1 MRSSL
6 LSSGLLIAAAVTC
19 TQVARAQTN
28 AAPPAAG
35 APVAPTTTDV
45 APMEPASTTPMAVP
59 EDLTRAHAGGI
70 TAEQVGQ
77 RAMETSF
84 AAKQSLETLHA
95 AQARMDAAWA
105 QFLPRL
111 SGAAKYTHL
120 SGFTPPSIGSG
131 NIVATN
137 APAGVIP
144 FPPAAGVGFYSA
156 TFSFPLVLN
165 NYLLQATLTIPIS
178 DYFLRINQGYTAA
191 SRSEEAARYDLGA
204 ARAGAFTNAKVA
216 YYTWM
221 QMRGAVVVAVQALND
236 QRVHLNDAK
245 NQFTVGN
252 ASKADVLRA
261 ETNVASAELTVVT
274 AENQAD
280 LAETQM
286 RIAIHAPDD
295 RRLVPGEGL
304 DGTQEP
310 FQGNLKSMVDEG
322 LASRF
327 EVKSIVKNAESARK
341 TATVQKAGRYP
352 VVSAF
357 GDGIYGNPNPRVFPA
372 TQTWFPTW
380 DVGVQALWAPNDVL
394 TANGNA
400 ADYEARASA
409 LEAQAQVTREGVE
422 VEITQ
427 DWQALKQAEFAL
439 GSTRRE
445 LASAEEAYRVARELF
460 TNGRG
465 TSTTLTDAE
474 GELTRARIDAL
485 NAVVNA
491 RIARVR
497 LDHAVGRDLRGIAV
511 QP

>member
-6 LSSGLLIAAAVTC
+6 LSSGLLIAASLASA
-19 TQVARAQTN
+19 QVARAQAN
-28 AAPPAAG
+28 DAPPGAAG

-45 APMEPASTTPMAVP
+45 APLQPASTTPMAVP
-59 EDLTRAHAGGI
+59 EDLLRAHPGGI

-95 AQARMDAAWA
+95 AQARVDAAWA
-105 QFLPRL
+105 AFIPRL
-111 SGAAKYTHL
+111 SGAAKYTRL
-120 SGFTPPSIGSG
+120 SSFTVPDITFLPGTPPVSGS
-131 NIVATN
+131 
-137 APAGVIP
+137 VI
-144 FPPAAGVGFYSA
+144 Y
-156 TFSFPLVLN
+156 PLFLN
-165 NYLLQATLTIPIS
+165 NYVMQATLTVPIS
-178 DYFLRINQGYTAA
+178 DYFLRINQAYSAA
-191 SRSEEAARYDLGA
+191 TKSTEAARFDLGA
-204 ARAGAFTNAKVA
+204 SRAGAFTNAKVA
-216 YYTWM
+216 YYTWL

-252 ASKADVLRA
+252 ASKADVLRG
-261 ETNVASAELTVVT
+261 ETNVASAELAVVT

-286 RIAIHAPDD
+286 RIAIHGPSD
-295 RRLVPGEGL
+295 RKLVPGEGL
-304 DGTQEP
+304 DGTQEVT
-310 FQGNLKSMVDEG
+310 QGNLKSLVDEG
-322 LASRF
+322 VAARF
-327 EVKSIVKNAESARK
+327 EVKSVEKNAEAARR
-341 TATVQKAGRYP
+341 TAAAQKAGRYP

-357 GDGIYGNPNPRVFPA
+357 GDGIYANPNPRLFPA
-372 TQTWFPTW
+372 QEKFFPTW
-380 DVGVQALWAPNDVL
+380 DLGVQAIWAPNDIL

-400 ADYEARASA
+400 ADYEARAAA
-409 LEAQAQVTREGVE
+409 LEAQAQVTREGIE

-427 DWQALKQAEFAL
+427 SWQSLKQAEFAL

-445 LASAEEAYRVARELF
+445 LASATEAYRVARELF

-485 NAVVNA
+485 NAMVNA
-491 RIARVR
+491 RIARVK
-497 LDHAVGRDLRGIAV
+497 LDHAVGRDLRGLAV

>member
-6 LSSGLLIAAAVTC
+6 LSSGLLIAASVVS
-19 TQVARAQTN
+19 TQVARAQAN
-28 AAPPAAG
+28 DAPAAG
-35 APVAPTTTDV
+35 APIAPTTTDV
-45 APMEPASTTPMAVP
+45 EALQPASTTPMAVP
-59 EDLTRAHAGGI
+59 EDLLRAHSGGI

-95 AQARMDAAWA
+95 AQGRVDAAFGA
-105 QFLPRL
+105 FLPRL
-111 SGAAKYTHL
+111 SGTARYTRL
-120 SGFTPPSIGSG
+120 SSFTVPTIEIPEGPPTTPGGPPTNIG
-131 NIVATN
+131 
-137 APAGVIP
+137 IP
-144 FPPAAGVGFYSA
+144 GSSFY
-156 TFSFPLVLN
+156 PLFLN
-165 NYLLQATLTIPIS
+165 QYLLQATLTVPIS
-178 DYFLRINQGYTAA
+178 DYFLRINEAYSAA
-191 SRSEEAARYDLGA
+191 TKSTEAARFDLGA

-286 RIAIHAPDD
+286 RIAIHAPAD
-295 RRLVPGEGL
+295 RKLVPGEGL
-304 DGTQEP
+304 DGTQETS
-310 FQGNLKSMVDEG
+310 QGNLKAMVDEG

-341 TATVQKAGRYP
+341 TAAVQKANRYP

-357 GDGIYGNPNPRVFPA
+357 GDGVYANPNPRLFPA
-372 TQTWFPTW
+372 QDKFFPTW
-380 DVGVQALWAPNDVL
+380 DLGVQAIWAPTDIAA
-394 TANGNA
+394 ANGNA
-400 ADYEARASA
+400 NDYEARAAA
-409 LEAQAQVTREGVE
+409 LEAQAQVTREGIEVE
-422 VEITQ
+422 VTQ

-485 NAVVNA
+485 NAMVNA